1 MSLNHPFLWWESS
14 LQRQLLLKNNF
25 LISLRTVVTG
35 PKLTK
40 YRGIRGIPVITA
52 LQSGVLF

>member
-25 LISLRTVVTG
+25 LIPLRTVVTG

-40 YRGIRGIPVITA
+40 YRIRGVPVITA